1 MWQWIIYL
9 VLLSV
14 VAGGGFL
21 LGAGLLN
28 RKPAVPVTSITT
40 LSASTSP
47 HSNSGGYQPSLSLQ
61 PARKNSS
68 TQQQQPPPQPQPQQQ
83 QQQSPP
89 PPKRSPPANV
99 HVDDK
104 TPRAMAPSGTHS
116 RSASDAAL
124 PAASTVHN
132 VIVVAKHLP
141 IKLTQSDGGEW
152 NVEWEDSRSFLSNL
166 RFLASPT
173 TTIHWVGLAQ
183 PALGPDQLPRYLA
196 LCAQHHCYPV
206 ILPAPLYDSYLNGF
220 CKAILWPMLHY
231 VMPSPADN
239 FGESWPDVWAAYEEA
254 NRLIA
259 AQVQQLIATAN
270 DPHTS
275 IWIHNY
281 HLFLLPAYL
290 RRSHPYTRIGLF
302 IHTPFPTSDMFRALP
317 ARTPLLES
325 IMSCDLLGFHT
336 FDYARH
342 FLSCSKRVLDLDFE
356 TLPGGALG
364 IKYNGRFVSLLISHV
379 GIASQHIKQVS
390 QSSAVA
396 ARVNELRAQFGGRK
410 LLIGVDDLDMVKGP
424 LLKIQAIERFL
435 SKYRE
440 QADKVVFV
448 EIMLLSKNYNETL
461 AMRDDMLSEIQRVR
475 DKYGQSV
482 IHVIQPHEYVPVTEQ
497 VAWYRASHVAVV
509 STFWDGLNLMPYE
522 WTASQDSSDPGALII
537 SEFMGCSRSLNG
549 VLRVNPWSLETVA
562 DAIQQALTM
571 SIEERKANHQR
582 RHNYVM
588 NHTVE
593 RWATGF
599 LDHLDRASSLGA
611 QLHLITPTLGP
622 SSRLLFLRTDFHPLD
637 EAGLLASYRRCARRV
652 IFLDYDGTLIASDQ
666 KKGPN
671 TKQLGHPPPSILRLL
686 TRLCDDENNCVFLLS
701 GRTRATLIEW
711 FGSVTELGLAAEKGL
726 FLRWPRRLEESCRI
740 TRGESS
746 RLQEEKDDEMDE
758 EREVDNSRDRQQ
770 KPAPP
775 FLRSRSLLSPHASP
789 NASPIPT
796 AANVADDSWEH
807 MVSLED
813 VSWKAA
819 ALDIIRQYTEATD
832 GSWIEDKEYAIMW
845 HYDQADAEYGK
856 LQATDLH
863 KYLLKALNNPAV
875 DVVKYEYSSCIEVK
889 PHGVSKGNAATA
901 ICEALLN
908 DREKERMVLYGDRG
922 GLFHR
927 AMTAPVMGQ
936 QPVHIPE
943 PPFRLDSKRKGK
955 GASPADG
962 VFFMAVGDDRSDED
976 MFVALQDQTWIEGK
990 ARMARR
996 LKEIGGLRRG
1006 NQVIEEKEP
1015 LKPKKLVVLSTTPT
1029 QAEVTARTAGT
1040 AGSVGGEDDVRREVS
1055 GDVWT
1060 VCVGVKPSSAHYYLE
1075 DEKAVVKVLQRL
1087 VLSDDSS
1094 SGGSRAGSRK
1104 GSRAGSRAS
1113 SDGEEEGEEDK
1124 DGEEG
1129 LRQRRGKHGHTRSLT
1144 FEPK

>member
-1 MWQWIIYL
+1 MCS
-9 VLLSV
+9 VCCCALSV
-14 VAGGGFL
+14 
-21 LGAGLLN
+21 
-28 RKPAVPVTSITT
+28 
-40 LSASTSP
+40 ST
-47 HSNSGGYQPSLSLQ
+47 
-61 PARKNSS
+61 
-68 TQQQQPPPQPQPQQQ
+68 
-83 QQQSPP
+83 
-89 PPKRSPPANV
+89 
-99 HVDDK
+99 
-104 TPRAMAPSGTHS
+104 
-116 RSASDAAL
+116 
-124 PAASTVHN
+124 
-132 VIVVAKHLP
+132 
-141 IKLTQSDGGEW
+141 
-152 NVEWEDSRSFLSNL
+152 
-166 RFLASPT
+166 
-173 TTIHWVGLAQ
+173 
-183 PALGPDQLPRYLA
+183 
-196 LCAQHHCYPV
+196 
-206 ILPAPLYDSYLNGF
+206 
-220 CKAILWPMLHY
+220 
-231 VMPSPADN
+231 
-239 FGESWPDVWAAYEEA
+239 
-254 NRLIA
+254 
-259 AQVQQLIATAN
+259 
-270 DPHTS
+270 
-275 IWIHNY
+275 
-281 HLFLLPAYL
+281 
-290 RRSHPYTRIGLF
+290 
-302 IHTPFPTSDMFRALP
+302 
-317 ARTPLLES
+317 
-325 IMSCDLLGFHT
+325 
-336 FDYARH
+336 
-342 FLSCSKRVLDLDFE
+342 
-356 TLPGGALG
+356 
-364 IKYNGRFVSLLISHV
+364 
-379 GIASQHIKQVS
+379 
-390 QSSAVA
+390 
-396 ARVNELRAQFGGRK
+396 
-410 LLIGVDDLDMVKGP
+410 KGP

-622 SSRLLFLRTDFHPLD
+622 SSRLLFLRTDFHHLD
-637 EAGLLASYRRCARRV
+637 EAGLLASYHRCAKRV

-671 TKQLGHPPPSILRLL
+671 TKGLGHPPPSIIRLL
-686 TRLCDDENNCVFLLS
+686 TRLCDDDNNCVFLMS
-701 GRTRATLIEW
+701 GRTRATLMEW

-726 FLRWPRRLEESCRI
+726 FLRWPRRLEDSCRI

-746 RLQEEKDDEMDE
+746 RLQEERQDELDE
-758 EREVDNSRDRQQ
+758 EGADKARDKQQQ
-770 KPAPP
+770 KQAPP
-775 FLRSRSLLSPHASP
+775 FLRSRSLLSPNSSP
-789 NASPIPT
+789 TSSPRPSTNA
-796 AANVADDSWEH
+796 ADDSWEH
-807 MVSLED
+807 MVSLDD

-875 DVVKYEYSSCIEVK
+875 DVVKYEFSSCIEVK

-901 ICEALLN
+901 ICEALLS

-936 QPVHIPE
+936 PSVHIPE
-943 PPFRLDSKRKGK
+943 PPFRVDSKRKGK
-955 GASPADG
+955 GSPADG

-976 MFVALQDQTWIEGK
+976 MFVALQEQTWIEG
-990 ARMARR
+990 RTRLARR
-996 LKEIGGLRRG
+996 LKEIGGLRRA

-1015 LKPKKLVVLSTTPT
+1015 LKPKKLLTLSTTPT
-1029 QAEVTARTAGT
+1029 QAEVTARTVGGAG
-1040 AGSVGGEDDVRREVS
+1040 AGDGGEKKVGGELS

-1060 VCVGVKPSSAHYYLE
+1060 VCVGVKPSSAHYYVE
-1075 DEKAVVKVLQRL
+1075 DENAVVKVLQRL
-1087 VLSDDSS
+1087 VAGDESK
-1094 SGGSRAGSRK
+1094 GGSRVGSRK
-1104 GSRAGSRAS
+1104 GSRASSRAS
-1113 SDGEEEGEEDK
+1113 SDGEEDDDGKEDK
-1124 DGEEG
+1124 EG
-1129 LRQRRGKHGHTRSLT
+1129 LRQRKTKHGHSRSLT

>member
-1 MWQWIIYL
+1 MWQWVL
-9 VLLSV
+9 FFALLSA
-14 VAGGGFL
+14 VAGAGFL
-21 LGAGLLN
+21 LGAGLLKA
-28 RKPAVPVTSITT
+28 KPAVPVTSISTA
-40 LSASTSP
+40 SATTSP
-47 HSNSGGYQPSLSLQ
+47 HSHSGGYQPSLSLQ
-61 PARKNSS
+61 PVRKDSS
-68 TQQQQPPPQPQPQQQ
+68 TT
-83 QQQSPP
+83 SPP
-89 PPKRSPPANV
+89 PEVAAAASPTAAGRSSPPPEP
-99 HVDDK
+99 HLDDQ
-104 TPRAMAPSGTHS
+104 TPRSVAPNANHS
-116 RSASDAAL
+116 RSASDAVV
-124 PAASTVHN
+124 PAASKSRN

-141 IKLTQSDGGEW
+141 IKLTQRDDGEW
-152 NVEWEDSRSFLSNL
+152 SVEWEDSRSFLSNL
-166 RFLASPT
+166 RFLASPS

-183 PALGPDQLPRYLA
+183 PSVGPDQLPRYLA
-196 LCAQHHCYPV
+196 VCAQHHCYPV
-206 ILPAPLYDSYLNGF
+206 QLPAVLYDAYLNGF

-239 FGESWPDVWAAYEEA
+239 FGESWPAMWAAYEEA

-259 AQVQQLIATAN
+259 VQVQTLIAQAD

-281 HLFLLPAYL
+281 HLFLLPAQL

-364 IKYNGRFVSLLISHV
+364 IKYSGRFVSLLISHV
-379 GIASQHIKQVS
+379 GIASQLIKTVS
-390 QSSAVA
+390 QSPAVA
-396 ARVNELRAQFGGRK
+396 KRVSELRAQFKGRK

-440 QADKVVFV
+440 QADRVVFV
-448 EIMLLSKNYNETL
+448 EIMLLSKNYNETA
-461 AMRDDMLSEIQRVR
+461 AMRDDMLSEIARVR
-475 DKYGQSV
+475 EKYGAAC
-482 IHVIQPHEYVPVTEQ
+482 IHVIQPHEYMPVEEQ

-522 WTASQDSSDPGALII
+522 WTASQDSADPGALII

-549 VLRVNPWSLETVA
+549 VLRVNPWSLESVA

-571 SIEERKANHQR
+571 SLDERKANHQR

-588 NHTVE
+588 SHTVE

-611 QLHLITPTLGP
+611 QLHLIAPQLGAS
-622 SSRLLFLRTDFHPLD
+622 SSRLLFLRSDFAHLD
-637 EAGLLASYRRCARRV
+637 EAAVLASYRRCAKRV

-686 TRLCDDENNCVFLLS
+686 ARLCDDENNCVFLMS
-701 GRTRATLIEW
+701 GRTRATLMDW

-726 FLRWPRRLEESCRI
+726 FLRWPRRLEDSCRI

-746 RLQEEKDDEMDE
+746 RLQEEREDQLDE
-758 EREVDNSRDRQQ
+758 EQSSGGGGSGGKQQ
-770 KPAPP
+770 KQSPPP
-775 FLRSRSLLSPHASP
+775 FMIRSRSLLSPNPSP
-789 NASPIPT
+789 TSSPRPSMT
-796 AANVADDSWEH
+796 FSAADDSWEH
-807 MVSLED
+807 MVSLDD
-813 VSWKAA
+813 VSWKAS

-832 GSWIEDKEYAIMW
+832 GSWIEDKEYGIMW
-845 HYDQADAEYGK
+845 HYDAADAEYGK

-863 KYLLKALNNPAV
+863 KYLLKALNNPQV

-908 DREKERMVLYGDRG
+908 DREKERLVLYGDRG
-922 GLFHR
+922 GGLFHR
-927 AMTAPVMGQ
+927 AVTAPVLGQ
-936 QPVHIPE
+936 QHAHIPE
-943 PPFRLDSKRKGK
+943 PPFRVDSKRKGK
-955 GASPADG
+955 GGSPADG
-962 VFFMAVGDDRSDED
+962 VFFLAVGDDRSDED
-976 MFVALQDQTWIEGK
+976 MFVALQEQTWLEGR
-990 ARMARR
+990 ARLARR

-1006 NQVIEEKEP
+1006 AQVLEEKEP
-1015 LKPKKLVVLSTTPT
+1015 SKPKKLVVLSSTPT
-1029 QAEVTARTAGT
+1029 QAEVTARAAGV
-1040 AGSVGGEDDVRREVS
+1040 AGGEERERS
-1055 GDVWT
+1055 EAAGDVWT

-1075 DEKAVVKVLQRL
+1075 DETAVVKVLQRL
-1087 VLSDDSS
+1087 VLSDDGTSHRS
-1094 SGGSRAGSRK
+1094 SRAGSQK
-1104 GSRAGSRAS
+1104 GSRTSSRAS
-1113 SDGEEEGEEDK
+1113 SDGEDEEEDK
-1124 DGEEG
+1124 SEG
-1129 LRQRRGKHGHTRSLT
+1129 LRQRKSGKHGHSRSLT